1 MVRTRIAPSPTGDP
15 HVGTAYIALFNYA
28 LAKRNRGKFIL
39 RIEDTDRTRLV
50 PDAEQKI
57 IDSLTW
63 LGMGWDEGPFRQ
75 SERLELYREAAK
87 KLVKKEAAYYCNCS
101 SERLD
106 KVRQGQQ
113 AKGEMPRYDRK
124 CRLSPPKKG
133 PFVIRLKV
141 PKVGETS
148 FNDSIRGKITFKN
161 TDIDDAVIL
170 KSDGWP
176 TYHLAVVVDDADMK
190 ITHVIRA
197 EEWLSSTP
205 KHVLLYQALGKKP
218 PVFAH
223 LPLLRNPD
231 RSKISKRKNPVSL
244 IWYKQQGYLPEA
256 VLNHL
261 SLMGWS
267 MPDEKEKFT
276 LSEFVRNFDLARVDP
291 AGPVF
296 DLRKLEW
303 LNGEWIRSLSAE
315 ELADRLK
322 GYTKASSSD
331 MKRILPLVHER
342 LKKLSEFD
350 ALTSYFFQNEIK
362 LDRSQI
368 VPKNHDFNTTVS
380 MLQNV
385 GRSLSKIEKWDSNA
399 IERTLNQKPA
409 ELGWSKTDLFQT
421 IRYAETASR
430 GTPPLD
436 ETLETIGKEKTLER
450 LGTAVELLSQR
461 T

>member
-15 HVGTAYIALFNYA
+15 HVGTAYTALFNYA

-75 SERLELYREAAK
+75 SERLKLYQEAAK

-133 PFVIRLKV
+133 PFVVRLKV

-148 FNDSIRGKITFKN
+148 FNDLIRGKITFKN
-161 TDIDDAVIL
+161 IDIDDAVIL

-205 KHVLLYQALGKKP
+205 KHVLLYQAFGKKP

-231 RSKISKRKNPVSL
+231 RSKISKRKSPVSL

-256 VLNHL
+256 VLNYL

-276 LSEFVRNFDLARVDP
+276 LSEFIRNFDLARVDP

-296 DLRKLEW
+296 DLQKLEW

-322 GYTKASSSD
+322 GYTKVSSSD
-331 MKRILPLVHER
+331 MKRVLPLVHER

-350 ALTSYFFQNEIK
+350 TLTRYFFDAEVRVTKETIIQKGKSAKETKEALDKIANALSTIDWNKKEIE
-362 LDRSQI
+362 
-368 VPKNHDFNTTVS
+368 NTVKK
-380 MLQNV
+380 QQE
-385 GRSLSKIEKWDSNA
+385 KIDWSN
-399 IERTLNQKPA
+399 
-409 ELGWSKTDLFQT
+409 TDLFQT
-421 IRYAETASR
+421 IRAVATGTRA
-430 GTPPLD
+430 TPPLFD
-436 ETLETIGKEKTLER
+436 TLEAIGKEKVVKR
-450 LGTAVELLSQR
+450 LQKAIKLLS
-461 T
+461 